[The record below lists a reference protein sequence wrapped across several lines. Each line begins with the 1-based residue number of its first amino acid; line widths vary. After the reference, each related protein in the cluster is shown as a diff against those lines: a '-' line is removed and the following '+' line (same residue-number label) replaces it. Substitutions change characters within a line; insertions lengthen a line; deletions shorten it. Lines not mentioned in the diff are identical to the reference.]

1 MTETMGAVT
10 SAAVTNDDVAMLS
23 SPTPEE
29 LATGRE
35 LVRAARARGVS
46 FADTADGVLKALTKT
61 VVETALEEELSDH
74 LGYDKHDPAGR
85 NGGDSRNGTRTKNGV
100 ERHRGRDRDRGAPIV
115 PAASIHRSCG
125 SINAAWLGS
134 MKSCRCMPRD

>member
-1 MTETMGAVT
+1 MMTETIGAVT
-10 SAAVTNDDVAMLS
+10 AAAEVNDDVSMPS

-29 LATGRE
+29 LAIARE
-35 LVRAARARGVS
+35 LVRAAQARGVS

-85 NGGDSRNGTRTKNGV
+85 NGGNFSQWRPEEDRADRQC
-100 ERHRGRDRDRGAPIV
+100 RPDRDRGAP
-115 PAASIHRSCG
+115 RS
-125 SINAAWLGS
+125 
-134 MKSCRCMPRD
+134 